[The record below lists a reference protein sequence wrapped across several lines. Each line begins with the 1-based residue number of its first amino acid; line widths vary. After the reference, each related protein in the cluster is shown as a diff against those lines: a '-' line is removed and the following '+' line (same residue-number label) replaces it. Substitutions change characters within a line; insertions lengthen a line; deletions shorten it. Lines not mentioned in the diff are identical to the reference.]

1 MRKITPK
8 RLREIITEEISL
20 LKEGGEEVKAV
31 EDLFRVI
38 RPLLQ
43 AIESFNEK
51 APEKAKASGCGSNST
66 LQTCLQEIETTLN
79 RISDSPK
86 VHIDSAKL
94 KVKKVVLKPENVV

>member
-51 APEKAKASGCGSNST
+51 APEKVKASGCGSNST
-66 LQTCLQEIETTLN
+66 LQACLQEIETTLN

-86 VHIDSAKL
+86 VHIDSVKP
-94 KVKKVVLKPENVV
+94 KVKKVVLKPENVM

>member
-51 APEKAKASGCGSNST
+51 APEKVVLAEREKYAGVLES
-66 LQTCLQEIETTLN
+66 LE
-79 RISDSPK
+79 
-86 VHIDSAKL
+86 KL
-94 KVKKVVLKPENVV
+94 KESVSKLRG

>member
-51 APEKAKASGCGSNST
+51 APEKVKASGCGSNST
-66 LQTCLQEIETTLN
+66 LQ
-79 RISDSPK
+79 
-86 VHIDSAKL
+86 A
-94 KVKKVVLKPENVV
+94 